1 MSADPAD
8 LANLRD
14 IVLPPPVSYWPPAP
28 GWWILAAALLA
39 VLALLVARAIVRHRH
54 DAYRRQA
61 LRELKAL
68 PAPLDAKGAQS
79 LSAILKRTALVAFP
93 RADVAALTG
102 TAWLRFLDKS
112 GGMQAFETGPAARL
126 AEIALGAPG
135 SADERA
141 IRAAARDWIRRH
153 RAAGW

>member
-8 LANLRD
+8 LSNLRD
-14 IVLPPPVSYWPPAP
+14 IVLPQPVSYWPPAA
-28 GWWILAAALLA
+28 GWWILAAAVLA
-39 VLALLVARAIVRHRH
+39 ALALLVARRVVRYRH

-61 LRELKAL
+61 LRELAAL
-68 PAPLDAKGAQS
+68 PAPLDAAGAQS

-102 TAWLRFLDKS
+102 TAWLRFLDTS
-112 GGMQAFETGPAARL
+112 GRMQAFETGSARQL
-126 AEIALGAPG
+126 AVIALGGPV
-135 SADERA
+135 ADDGQA